1 MESVIQIKQPMVR
14 DFSTG
19 GGHAPG
25 DTIIEGDAKIVTKK
39 WQGYAPQNLSVVGK
53 PMPPLAEVALPR
65 FLGKAEYA
73 TRVVFPNMLHV
84 KILTSPHPRARIER
98 IDTSRAEKMPG
109 VARVLTYR
117 DFENQKPIFGT
128 MGPFTLLTRELGFF
142 GEVVAVVA
150 ADTEDLA
157 EDAVEAIDVQYEV
170 LPSVPSLKH
179 VMSPGAPDIR
189 GGKGNLILLDPQNP
203 HYDPN
208 ATWVSKLGDI
218 DKGFAEADVVREFA
232 YSFGGATAVPIQPV
246 SCVAKWDGDK
256 LTFWGMGQGIAPNR
270 TDLAKGLGIDV
281 SKVRYINKY
290 NGCTF
295 GSAMQASRFN
305 VFVAQIAKA
314 TGRPVRLMLHKDQEL
329 AHINIKPE
337 NLSKFKVGAK
347 RDGRIVA
354 LLHEIHI
361 SGGDIEGG
369 GHAVLEIS
377 KNNHELYT
385 TKVPHWK
392 SAWYNYRT
400 NVIKAG
406 PVRSYTQ
413 QEVKWAWENMM
424 DEMADALG
432 LDPIQFRLM
441 HVARP
446 GTVMTK
452 DWHEDFG
459 NRYETV
465 NGELRYD
472 SFASVEVLEEGA
484 KAIGWDQRNPKAGG
498 NAGRFKR
505 GIGLGMSQH
514 HAGHMGYHDGEVYFE
529 KLSAQPALLGMMFG
543 AAVEVTADGFVNMR
557 NGLPDSGTNHDTALA
572 HIVAEMLGFT
582 TRDRIRVTWGDSDTA
597 PASGMW
603 YAGKT
608 ITLQGAAVCA
618 AADKLRK
625 DLLRRGSASLHV
637 DAARLQIK
645 DGVISSL
652 DDPKKRITFS
662 ELVAL
667 NKAPIR
673 QEGRGTHKDQ
683 GRSMTK
689 GVAACFVEVEVDTWT
704 GDWKFVRTV
713 YSHDV
718 GLVVNPLVGEA
729 DMHGSLVQSIQM
741 TTDSIPWDREFPGTR
756 HYSVGYLSYRLPT
769 IMDVPLAQTNI
780 FIDSL
785 EPRWF
790 FGTKSFSETAIG
802 AVPGAIANAIYNA
815 CGVRVREHPITREK
829 IMEGLKKL

>member
-19 GGHAPG
+19 GGHGPG
-25 DTIIEGDAKIVTKK
+25 DTIVEGDSKIVTKK
-39 WQGYAPQNLSVVGK
+39 WQGYAPQNLNVVGK
-53 PMPPLAEVALPR
+53 PMPPLPEVAIPR

-73 TRVVFPNMLHV
+73 TRVVLPNMLHV
-84 KILTSPHPRARIER
+84 KILTSPHPRARIQR

-109 VARVLTYR
+109 VARILTYR
-117 DFENQKPIFGT
+117 DFEDQKPIFGM
-128 MGPFTLLTRELGFF
+128 MGPFNFLTRELGFF
-142 GEVVAVVA
+142 GEIVAVVA

-170 LPSVPSLKH
+170 LSSVPTLKH

-189 GGKGNLILLDPQNP
+189 AGKGNLILVDPRNA
-203 HYDPN
+203 HYDPG
-208 ATWVSKLGDI
+208 ATWVSKHGDV
-218 DKGFAEADVVREFA
+218 DKGFADADVIREFS
-232 YSFGGATAVPIQPV
+232 YSFGGATAVPMQPV
-246 SCVAKWDGDK
+246 SCVARWDGDK
-256 LTFWGMGQGIAPNR
+256 LTFWGMGQGINPNR
-270 TDLAKGLGIDV
+270 SDLAKGLGIDI

-295 GSAMQASRFN
+295 GAAMQAPRFN
-305 VFVAQIAKA
+305 LFVAYIAKL

-347 RDGRIVA
+347 KDGRIVA
-354 LLHEIHI
+354 LLHEIYI

-424 DEMADALG
+424 DEMAEALG

-459 NRYETV
+459 DRYETE

-472 SFASVEVLEEGA
+472 SFASVEVLEEGS
-484 KAIGWDQRNPKAGG
+484 KAIGWDRRNPRAGG
-498 NAGRFKR
+498 NPGRFKR
-505 GIGLGMSQH
+505 GIGVAMSQH
-514 HAGHMGYHDGEVYFE
+514 HAGHMGYHDGEVAFE
-529 KLSAQPALLGMMFG
+529 KLTAGTTLAGVGMFG
-543 AAVEVTADGFVNMR
+543 AAVEVTADGYVNMR
-557 NGLPDSGTNHDTALA
+557 NALPDSGTNHDTALA
-572 HIVAEMLGFT
+572 QIVAEMLGFT
-582 TRDRIRVTWGDSDTA
+582 TRDRVRVTWGDSDVA
-597 PASGMW
+597 PSSGMW
-603 YAGKT
+603 YAGQT

-625 DLLRRGSASLHV
+625 DLLRRGAASLKV
-637 DAARLQIK
+637 DPSRLQLK
-645 DGVISSL
+645 DGVISSM
-652 DDPKKRITFS
+652 DDPKKRTTFT

-667 NKAPIR
+667 NKGPIR

-689 GVAACFVEVEVDTWT
+689 GVAAASSKLKWIHGPRT
-704 GDWKFVRTV
+704 GASSGQCTV
-713 YSHDV
+713 TTS
-718 GLVVNPLVGEA
+718 A
-729 DMHGSLVQSIQM
+729 WWSIRSSGKRIC
-741 TTDSIPWDREFPGTR
+741 TD
-756 HYSVGYLSYRLPT
+756 RLCR
-769 IMDVPLAQTNI
+769 A
-780 FIDSL
+780 S
-785 EPRWF
+785 R
-790 FGTKSFSETAIG
+790 
-802 AVPGAIANAIYNA
+802 
-815 CGVRVREHPITREK
+815 
-829 IMEGLKKL
+829 